1 MTDAIGT
8 IIGLRKKVRKV
19 LLRGMRLSMITAS
32 HKDNTTASGT
42 ATKEKMSVL
51 RAAS

>member
-8 IIGLRKKVRKV
+8 IIGLKKKVRKV
-19 LLRGMRLSMITAS
+19 LFRGIRLSMITAS
-32 HKDNTTASGT
+32 HSDNTTASGT
-42 ATKEKMSVL
+42 AANEKMSVL